1 MSFLYRK
8 CVEKMS
14 LLCRTTFEPP
24 SNHRRTSSVEK
35 TPKIEQKRSGFASSA
50 TLLNISTGAMKR
62 ESNGYELSEEG
73 EGTRREV
80 AKDSASDNWLI
91 FPTSIIRESFGI

>member
-1 MSFLYRK
+1 MSFLCRK
-8 CVEKMS
+8 CVAEMS
-14 LLCRTTFEPP
+14 HLCRTTVEPP
-24 SNHRRTSSVEK
+24 SNQLGRK
-35 TPKIEQKRSGFASSA
+35 NTPKIEQKRSGFASSA